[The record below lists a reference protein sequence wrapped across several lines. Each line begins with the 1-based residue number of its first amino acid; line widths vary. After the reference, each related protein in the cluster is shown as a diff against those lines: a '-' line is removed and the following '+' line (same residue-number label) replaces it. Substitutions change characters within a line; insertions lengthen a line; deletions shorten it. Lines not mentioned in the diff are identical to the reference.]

1 MAAKKKTVKTKAK
14 STARTYR
21 VHERLEQPVHNL
33 LGYGVLLLLA
43 LVVLVIVY
51 SLQWFIVP

>member
-14 STARTYR
+14 PRTYR

-43 LVVLVIVY
+43 LVVLIIVY

>member
-1 MAAKKKTVKTKAK
+1 MAAKKKSVKTKR
-14 STARTYR
+14 TVRTYR

-33 LGYGVLLLLA
+33 VGYGALLLLA